1 MFPAH
6 GGTLGLVVEIAPLV
20 LLVIGGVVVWHRS
33 RGADPDAP
41 GPGDEAAVEEER
53 RDAE

>member
-6 GGTLGLVVEIAPLV
+6 GGSLGLIVELTPLV
-20 LLVIGGVVVWHRS
+20 LLVIGGIVVWQRS
-33 RGADPDAP
+33 RGAGSDAP

-53 RDAE
+53 SEGE